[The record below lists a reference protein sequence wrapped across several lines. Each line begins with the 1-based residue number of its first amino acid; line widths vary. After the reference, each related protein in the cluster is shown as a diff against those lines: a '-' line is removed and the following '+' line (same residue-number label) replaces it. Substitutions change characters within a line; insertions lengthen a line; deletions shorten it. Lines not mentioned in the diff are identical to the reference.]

1 MVAERRFIAPPAV
14 ADHQS
19 KYIFKHVAAW
29 HGVRVQHLRVEEG
42 EMSEVQLPDHQ
53 IAVPVEG
60 GYTVESITASGFRRI
75 AVRTVGHTCLIP
87 AGQPYSVHWRNQ
99 LENVSIYLPPTY
111 LSRLAAE
118 SLMTERLE
126 LVEGCG
132 VQDPFIRELA
142 LRLMA
147 EMNSPHPAGRLYGE
161 SLVDTL
167 AAHLLRHY
175 TTARTNAQ
183 TVQGG
188 LAGHKLRRV
197 TDYIN
202 DNMSRDLSLAE
213 IAELVDLSTFHF
225 VRAFKQATGETPHRY
240 LLKSRVER
248 AKQLLTKTELPLA
261 EIGYLVGFNS
271 QSHFTT
277 SFRRLVRLTPKAYR
291 ETAHS

>member
-14 ADHQS
+14 AEQS
-19 KYIFKHVAAW
+19 KYIFKRVAAW
-29 HGVRVQHLRVEEG
+29 HDVRVQHLRVEEG
-42 EMSEVQLPDHQ
+42 EMTEVRLPDHQ
-53 IAVPVEG
+53 IAIPLEG
-60 GYTVESITASGFRRI
+60 GYTVEAMTASGFRRI

-87 AGQPYSVHWRNQ
+87 AGQPYSVHWQNQ
-99 LENVSIYLPPTY
+99 LENVSIYLPPAY

-126 LVEGCG
+126 LIEGCG
-132 VQDPFIRELA
+132 VQDPFIRELGI
-142 LRLMA
+142 RLTA
-147 EMNSPHPAGRLYGE
+147 EIASPHPAGRLYGE

-175 TTARTNAQ
+175 TTATPRAQ
-183 TVQGG
+183 AVQGG

-202 DNMSRDLSLAE
+202 DNLSRDLSLNE

-225 VRAFKQATGETPHRY
+225 VRAFKQATGATPHQY

-248 AKQLLTKTELPLA
+248 AKQLLRETELPLA
-261 EIGYLVGFNS
+261 EISYLVGFNS

-277 SFRRLVRLTPKAYR
+277 SFRRLARLTPKAYR